1 MSKHSRPNV
10 FLRVVLAVVS
20 VLVITA
26 LVSAAVVYRPSWL
39 HADNPPVRHSS
50 VGSTVSPRQL
60 QTYCPSRMSIADTD
74 AYGDSEYQ
82 ASNGN
87 IASSA
92 RYAAFGS
99 VFHSSVAALGSDSAT
114 PALTL
119 SKKNAESADGAFVG
133 SGNVDDGSQLQ
144 DTRLLTASDGTGVAS
159 AVMSWATD
167 GDLKGV
173 SASSCIVPALEQTF
187 LVAGTQTGMTQQLI
201 VANPSAKATSVNVKV
216 WVSAKAGM
224 LALSTGS
231 TLTVG
236 AGKESVLNL
245 AAAASGQD
253 ALYVTVSGSDTPV
266 AAVVRTVSMDGL
278 TPKGADYTVPNNVSA
293 RSLALYGVEHDD
305 RAMVYIYAAHKTD
318 VTISWVNTKGAV
330 QANQQTLDANRASV
344 IDLGDVPRSADG
356 IYISA
361 DKPVSAA
368 AKISDS
374 GAGGQA
380 DFALVNASVPMKVSA
395 IAIPDQSAATA
406 VVGVIN
412 ITDEEQTATLT
423 AFDADGGQV
432 DQRDLAIPPL
442 ASTTVSIDDLDNGN
456 ISAIRLKDSSK
467 SMVWDLRVGQQD
479 VSDAK
484 LAGLSVIGAA
494 DLKESRERIWANQDM
509 TIVR

>member
-10 FLRVVLAVVS
+10 FLRVILAVVS
-20 VLVITA
+20 VLVIAA
-26 LVSAAVVYRPSWL
+26 LVSTAVVYRPSWL
-39 HADNPPVRHSS
+39 HEDNPPVRRSS

-60 QTYCPSRMSIADTD
+60 QTYCPSRMTIADTD

-87 IASSA
+87 VASSV
-92 RYAAFGS
+92 RYTAFGS
-99 VFHSSVAALGSDSAT
+99 VFQSSVAALGSDSAVPT
-114 PALTL
+114 LTL
-119 SKKNAESADGAFVG
+119 DKKNTESSDAAFAG

-159 AVMSWATD
+159 SVMSWATD

-173 SASSCIVPALEQTF
+173 SASSCIAPALKQTF
-187 LVAGTQTGMTQQLI
+187 LVAGTQTGMTQQLV
-201 VANPSAKATSVNVKV
+201 VANPSAKATSVNVRA
-216 WVSAKAGM
+216 WGSSKAGM

-245 AAAASGQD
+245 AAGASGQD

-278 TPKGADYTVPNNVSA
+278 TPKGSDYAVPNNVSA
-293 RSLALYGVEHDD
+293 RSLALYGVENGDH
-305 RAMVYIYAAHKTD
+305 AALYLYASRKTD
-318 VTISWVNTKGAV
+318 VTVSWVNAKGMV
-330 QANQQTLDANRASV
+330 RINQRTLDANRASI

-368 AKISDS
+368 AKISD
-374 GAGGQA
+374 GGTGGQS
-380 DFALVNASVPMKVSA
+380 DFALVNASVPTNISA

-406 VVGVIN
+406 VAGIIN
-412 ITDEEQTATLT
+412 ITNKEWTATLT
-423 AFDADGGQV
+423 AFDADGEQV
-432 DQRDLAIPPL
+432 DQHDITIPPL
-442 ASTTVSIDDLDNGN
+442 ASETVDIANLGNGN
-456 ISAIRLKDSSK
+456 ISAIRLKDPSK
-467 SMVWDLRVGQQD
+467 SMVWNLRIGQQD

-484 LAGLSVIGAA
+484 LAGLAVIGAA
-494 DLKESRERIWANQDM
+494 DLKEAREQIWANQDM

>member
-10 FLRVVLAVVS
+10 FLRVVLAVIS

-26 LVSAAVVYRPSWL
+26 LVAVAVVYRPSWL
-39 HADNPPVRHSS
+39 HADNPPVRRSS

-60 QTYCPSRMSIADTD
+60 QTYCPSRMTIADTD
-74 AYGDSEYQ
+74 TYGDSEYQ

-87 IASSA
+87 IESSA

-99 VFHSSVAALGSDSAT
+99 VFHSSVSALDSDSAT
-114 PALTL
+114 SVLTL
-119 SKKNAESADGAFVG
+119 SRRNAESSDTAFVG
-133 SGNVDDGSQLQ
+133 SGNVDDGAQLQ

-159 AVMSWATD
+159 SVMSWATD
-167 GDLKGV
+167 GDLRGV
-173 SASSCIVPALEQTF
+173 SAASCITPALKQTF
-187 LVAGTQTGMTQQLI
+187 LVAGTQTGVTQQLV

-216 WVSAKAGM
+216 WGSAKAGA

-266 AAVVRTVSMDGL
+266 AAVVRTVVMDGL
-278 TPKGADYTVPNNVSA
+278 TPKGADYAVPNNVSA
-293 RSLALYGVEHDD
+293 KSLALYGLDNDNHVTL
-305 RAMVYIYAAHKTD
+305 YLYAANTTD
-318 VTISWVNTKGAV
+318 VTVSWVDTKGMV
-330 QANQQTLDANRASV
+330 QTNQQTLDANRASI
-344 IDLGDVPRSADG
+344 IDLGDVPRSANG

-368 AKISDS
+368 AKITDN
-374 GAGGQA
+374 GTGGQA

-395 IAIPDQSAATA
+395 MAIPGQSLAMA
-406 VVGVIN
+406 GVIN
-412 ITDEEQTATLT
+412 TTDKEQTATLT
-423 AFDADGGQV
+423 VFDSEGDQA
-432 DQRDLAIPPL
+432 DQRDITIPPL
-442 ASTTVSIDDLDNGN
+442 ASETVDISDLNNGDV
-456 ISAIRLKDSSK
+456 SAIRLKDSSQ
-467 SMVWDLRVGQQD
+467 SMVWNLRISQQD

-484 LAGLSVIGAA
+484 LAGIAVIGAA
-494 DLKESRERIWANQDM
+494 DLKEAQEQIWADQDM
-509 TIVR
+509 TVVR